1 MKVWLEK
8 LEYKHGGIFIIN
20 HLVGRLWSM
29 GCKELDTTEQ
39 WTLLVF
45 SLLVAE
51 DKYLWNW
58 NDGLKRSY
66 S

>member
-8 LEYKHGGIFIIN
+8 LEFKHRGIFITIW
-20 HLVGRLWSM
+20 LVGCGPL
-29 GCKELDTTEQ
+29 GCKELDMTEQ